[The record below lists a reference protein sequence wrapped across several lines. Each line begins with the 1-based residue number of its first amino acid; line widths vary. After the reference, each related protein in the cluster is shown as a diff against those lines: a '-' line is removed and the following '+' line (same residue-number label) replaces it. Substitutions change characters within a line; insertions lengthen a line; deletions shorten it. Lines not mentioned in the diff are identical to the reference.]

1 MNKSPL
7 TTFLLA
13 VLFISAL
20 ASVGLCYAC
29 TRNTMRLVEL
39 QQQVSFAQSRGAFIA
54 SLVKDVVE
62 FSAKNSTIDPI
73 LEASGIQPAKT
84 TAPANANK
92 AGAK

>member
-7 TTFLLA
+7 TTFLIS

-20 ASVGLCYAC
+20 TSVGLCYAC
-29 TRNTMRLVEL
+29 TRNTIHLVEL
-39 QQQVSFAQSRGAFIA
+39 QQQVAFAQSRGAFIA

-62 FSAKNSTIDPI
+62 FSAKNPTIDPI

-84 TAPANANK
+84 TATASPNK
-92 AGAK
+92 PGAK